1 MDEDIFIPIIV
12 FSFILSLIW
21 MILSYSKWRFQ
32 QKQETQRAAAG
43 NSLGM
48 SELKALMRE
57 AVEEASAPLAE
68 RIEALEA
75 EVRQA
80 SKPRLMPAQKD
91 PLLEDVRSTREDAS
105 EPAARRVT

>member
-1 MDEDIFIPIIV
+1 MDEDILIPIIV
-12 FSFILSLIW
+12 FSFVLSLIW

-32 QKQETQRAAAG
+32 QKQEMQRAAGA
-43 NSLGM
+43 SLGT

-68 RIEALEA
+68 RLEALEA

-91 PLLEDVRSTREDAS
+91 PLLDDVRATREEAS